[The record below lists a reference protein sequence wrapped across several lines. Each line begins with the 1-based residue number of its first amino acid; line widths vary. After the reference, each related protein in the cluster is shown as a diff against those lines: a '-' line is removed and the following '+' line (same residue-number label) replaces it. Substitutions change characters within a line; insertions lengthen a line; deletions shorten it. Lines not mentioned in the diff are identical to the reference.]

1 MDCLIAVKYFF
12 VFAQLLGKI
21 ITFFVMFFSP
31 TQTVLKLQSF
41 VFAQP
46 TFISAIFHHQFF
58 CSRYSLN
65 FFLLLLFSFENGF
78 RMNVFEPLVQSL
90 ERLLVIC
97 LFIGFLLILF
107 HAHDSSKQIMLSFQ
121 SEYLHF
127 YSSFAM

>member
-1 MDCLIAVKYFF
+1 
-12 VFAQLLGKI
+12 
-21 ITFFVMFFSP
+21 MFFSP

-78 RMNVFEPLVQSL
+78 GMNVFEPFVQSL
-90 ERLLVIC
+90 EGLLVIG